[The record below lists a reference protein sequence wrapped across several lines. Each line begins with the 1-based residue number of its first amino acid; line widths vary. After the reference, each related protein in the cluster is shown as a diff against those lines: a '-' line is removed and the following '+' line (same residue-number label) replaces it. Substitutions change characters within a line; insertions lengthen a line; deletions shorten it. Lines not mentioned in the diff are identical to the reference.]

1 MNKHT
6 SIHSDSSDDAG
17 FAQFLRSANLEV
29 PLPGTFQSEVWR
41 RIAVARESTL
51 TGLLAHALESLLN
64 SLAQPVAAS
73 VLVLATIST
82 GLWFGARST
91 EPGRDAKLAY
101 VQSVS
106 PFIEQPGADT
116 P

>member
-1 MNKHT
+1 MDKHT
-6 SIHSDSSDDAG
+6 STHTESGNDAG
-17 FAQFLRSANLEV
+17 FDQLLRSANLEV
-29 PLPGTFQSEVWR
+29 PLPGAFQSEVWR

-51 TGLLAHALESLLN
+51 TARLAHALESLLS

-73 VLVLATIST
+73 VLVFATISA

-91 EPGRDAKLAY
+91 EPGHDAKLAY

-106 PFIEQPGADT
+106 PFVEQPGADA